1 MVVAFDNSGTM
12 TLTRVT
18 IVNNN
23 ANIDGG
29 GIGNN
34 GLLTMEDS
42 TITNNTA
49 NSGWRDL

>member
-1 MVVAFDNSGTM
+1 M

-18 IVNNN
+18 IANNH

-34 GLLTMEDS
+34 GLLTIEDS

-49 NSGWRDL
+49 NNSRWWRDL